1 MATDDTDDVA
11 TPAAPSRVMSDIPTP
26 SSYAEATNG
35 RYASRWR
42 DAMNEEIKSLQEH
55 GTWELVERSKLP
67 RGRKPTK
74 SKWVYRVKLNRDGL
88 KLCLQH
94 FDVKNAFTQSDIDHE
109 IYVEPAKGFEVLGA
123 PQGISHPSG
132 NPSGGSMLSNTAK
145 KAGRKEEKEAIAR
158 LNGRRICAAGV
169 GEV

>member
-74 SKWVYRVKLNRDGL
+74 SKFKDKITLIPFRLHFVPLVYAYFSL
-88 KLCLQH
+88 
-94 FDVKNAFTQSDIDHE
+94 
-109 IYVEPAKGFEVLGA
+109 
-123 PQGISHPSG
+123 
-132 NPSGGSMLSNTAK
+132 
-145 KAGRKEEKEAIAR
+145 
-158 LNGRRICAAGV
+158 
-169 GEV
+169 